1 MNGALQMEL
10 RLWTLKRL
18 AWVFQWA
25 QSLKAENFLQ
35 LESERDV
42 VTEASRG
49 GEAEGKE
56 VGDPRI

>member
-1 MNGALQMEL
+1 MEL

-25 QSLKAENFLQ
+25 QCLKAENFLQ

-49 GEAEGKE
+49 GEAEGKK
-56 VGDPRI
+56 VVDPRT